1 MAITTVLAALVAV
14 QWGFPLVAVVALNG
28 VFFVV
33 DLVFF
38 AANSV
43 KLLEGGWFPLTLALI
58 VAFLM
63 LTWRRGTMIL
73 ESKRTEMREPEA
85 KLLAA
90 CAAKLLRL
98 PTTAAYLS
106 AGVSGLPLPLSHFV
120 RTNKALQERV
130 LIVSAMTSERP
141 RVSDEKRAQVVPVGA
156 GIDRLILTYGFD
168 EAPSV
173 PGGLALALQ
182 RKLISDIDPEA
193 ITYIIGRETVIP
205 TKRVVGL
212 MHWRKAL
219 FAFLARNSERT
230 AVYFGV
236 PTAQAVE
243 LGLEIE
249 L

>member
-1 MAITTVLAALVAV
+1 M
-14 QWGFPLVAVVALNG
+14 
-28 VFFVV
+28 
-33 DLVFF
+33 
-38 AANSV
+38 
-43 KLLEGGWFPLTLALI
+43 
-58 VAFLM
+58 
-63 LTWRRGTMIL
+63 
-73 ESKRTEMREPEA
+73 
-85 KLLAA
+85 
-90 CAAKLLRL
+90 
-98 PTTAAYLS
+98 
-106 AGVSGLPLPLSHFV
+106 

-182 RKLISDIDPEA
+182 RKLISDIDPDA